1 MSVIRMIKL
10 FGWEPKVTDQLAKKR
25 EDELKYI
32 RKYKILELV
41 NGNVKY
47 ESLITSQLL
56 IVTILTA
63 RPATL
68 SLL

>member
-25 EDELKYI
+25 EDELRFI

-47 ESLITSQLL
+47 VPPIPS
-56 IVTILTA
+56 
-63 RPATL
+63 
-68 SLL
+68 